1 MELLL
6 IRHALPQ
13 RIEND
18 DGTPADPPLSELG
31 QRQAERLADWLA
43 KERLDALYV
52 SPMRRAVETATP
64 LSQTTGLELRHEPG
78 VVEFDRMSQVYIP
91 LEELKRNEPERWRE
105 LVQGGIYAEID
116 LAEFQRT
123 VIASL
128 EAIVAAHSGQRVAV
142 VCHGGVINT
151 WAART
156 LGIDQPLFFDP
167 NYTSINRF
175 LAAGSGE
182 RSMSSLNEAAHL
194 RGL

>member
-1 MELLL
+1 
-6 IRHALPQ
+6 
-13 RIEND
+13 
-18 DGTPADPPLSELG
+18 
-31 QRQAERLADWLA
+31 
-43 KERLDALYV
+43 
-52 SPMRRAVETATP
+52 
-64 LSQTTGLELRHEPG
+64 
-78 VVEFDRMSQVYIP
+78 MSQVYIP
-91 LEELKRNEPERWRE
+91 LEELKRTEPERWRE
-105 LVQGGIYAEID
+105 LVQGGLYAEID

-128 EAIVAAHSGQRVAV
+128 EAIVAAHGGERVAV
-142 VCHGGVINT
+142 ICHGGVINT

-167 NYTSINRF
+167 TYTSINRF